1 MNGILERDE
10 KVREKKKIINTDLK
24 TNIET
29 ICSQTTIKYR
39 QTKRNDTW

>member
-1 MNGILERDE
+1 MNVLLERDK
-10 KVREKKKIINTDLK
+10 KVREKKKTINTDLE

-39 QTKRNDTW
+39 QTKKNVT